1 MIAGEKKS
9 GSIELGAW
17 KEGTATVARIQVD
30 MQPQLICYQCITIVI
45 IIITIAIITIIIIVI
60 VIIVITI
67 VITIFEV
74 DLHLNCS
81 RSLLVQF

>member
-45 IIITIAIITIIIIVI
+45 IIITIAITIIIVI
-60 VIIVITI
+60 IIIVITI

>member
-45 IIITIAIITIIIIVI
+45 IIITIAIITIVIIV
-60 VIIVITI
+60 IVITI

>member
-45 IIITIAIITIIIIVI
+45 IIITIAIIITIII